1 LVTLQI
7 TVTPLD
13 ASCFVVCVGELD
25 ISTAPTLRSHLDF
38 VRSHVLIDCQQ
49 LTFVDSVGL
58 GEFMRIANRVE
69 SLALARA
76 PKQLRRVIGLMGLS
90 ENLGLSRE
98 VPVT

>member
-1 LVTLQI
+1 MATLQVS
-7 TVTPLD
+7 VTPLD
-13 ASCFVVCVGELD
+13 GSCFVVLVGELD
-25 ISTAPTLRSHLDF
+25 ISTAPILRSHLDF

-76 PKQLRRVIGLMGLS
+76 PEQLRRVIALMGLS
-90 ENLGLSRE
+90 ENLGLSQE
-98 VPVT
+98 VSAS